1 MLLFSKGFSSTCPF
15 MLQVQYYFWYNADTS
30 ATTGLDGI
38 VCTGSGFPGTI
49 PDLCVRD
56 LTTRTVFID
65 VYFALDAATTFFY
78 GTVIRAQYGG
88 PHVLF

>member
-1 MLLFSKGFSSTCPF
+1 M
-15 MLQVQYYFWYNADTS
+15 QYYFGYNADTS

-38 VCTGSGFPGTI
+38 VCTGSGFLGTI

-88 PHVLF
+88 TTRVVLARIRPRWLLHGFHTEP